1 MFLDSKSSPQVL
13 SSGAQDVVVSPC
25 SSSLGGQAESSASQL
40 VHPSVLY
47 PGQAAASPHQS
58 PVQPA
63 SSPGQAARSGPEP
76 EPAGSPRGRPSSPP
90 GAHAAKAPRHP
101 TKRGRGARSGRGRR
115 RAGRAGR
122 GAVDRDTLLAE
133 GHPLAPP
140 NDTDFLMDD
149 HDDQPESD
157 LLFDRY
163 GQPTPRES
171 PAGPHGGWTAPAG
184 LVGWPLLEPSIARLI
199 AEHIQMESHIEALEA
214 RIALVRQR
222 RDSASDA
229 SDEEMQQ
236 GEVRMAPETA
246 TKIRVLETEIRRLE
260 EENAALREFNERI
273 IDERGGGSVESFTSD
288 SESDSSSSSS
298 GSSASSHSS
307 SSSSDSSSSGSESA
321 PGSPPVSPRM
331 PASV

>member
-1 MFLDSKSSPQVL
+1 M
-13 SSGAQDVVVSPC
+13 
-25 SSSLGGQAESSASQL
+25 
-40 VHPSVLY
+40 
-47 PGQAAASPHQS
+47 
-58 PVQPA
+58 
-63 SSPGQAARSGPEP
+63 
-76 EPAGSPRGRPSSPP
+76 PRGRL
-90 GAHAAKAPRHP
+90 APRTGP
-101 TKRGRGARSGRGRR
+101 RVKGARQPMRRGRGSRSRRGRS
-115 RAGRAGR
+115 RAGR

-140 NDTDFLMDD
+140 NNTDFLMDD

-171 PAGPHGGWTAPAG
+171 PAAQHGGWPAPDG
-184 LVGWPLLEPSIARLI
+184 LPGWPLLEPSIARLI

-222 RDSASDA
+222 RDSTSDA

-246 TKIRVLETEIRRLE
+246 TKIRVLQTEIRRLE
-260 EENAALREFNERI
+260 QENAAIRQFNDSI
-273 IDERGGGSVESFTSD
+273 INQRGGGSVHSYTSD

-298 GSSASSHSS
+298 GSSGSSRSS
-307 SSSSDSSSSGSESA
+307 SSSSDSSSSGSESPA
-321 PGSPPVSPRM
+321 RSPRM

>member
-1 MFLDSKSSPQVL
+1 MGTLDH
-13 SSGAQDVVVSPC
+13 
-25 SSSLGGQAESSASQL
+25 SSAYWD
-40 VHPSVLY
+40 HFEEGIP
-47 PGQAAASPHQS
+47 AAQS
-58 PVQPA
+58 DSAQK
-63 SSPGQAARSGPEP
+63 SLH
-76 EPAGSPRGRPSSPP
+76 RPL
-90 GAHAAKAPRHP
+90 
-101 TKRGRGARSGRGRR
+101 KRGRGRRGRS
-115 RAGRAGR
+115 RASRAGR

-149 HDDQPESD
+149 HDDQADSD

-171 PAGPHGGWTAPAG
+171 PAGPHVGWAAAPAG
-184 LVGWPLLEPSIARLI
+184 LSGWPLLEPSMARLI

-222 RDSASDA
+222 RDSGSDG

-236 GEVRMAPETA
+236 GEVHMAPETA
-246 TKIRVLETEIRRLE
+246 TKIRVLEAEIRRLE
-260 EENAALREFNERI
+260 EENAALRQFNERI
-273 IDERGGGSVESFTSD
+273 IDERGLDTGAGSVESYTSD

-298 GSSASSHSS
+298 ASSA
-307 SSSSDSSSSGSESA
+307 SSSSDSSSSGSES
-321 PGSPPVSPRM
+321 PPPSTPASPRM

>member
-1 MFLDSKSSPQVL
+1 M
-13 SSGAQDVVVSPC
+13 
-25 SSSLGGQAESSASQL
+25 AS
-40 VHPSVLY
+40 PSVLVE
-47 PGQAAASPHQS
+47 PKPQALSGSVQDASVPHQPAAGQTDSAAGLPAVS
-58 PVQPA
+58 PQHAQLQMAATPDQEDGSPPA
-63 SSPGQAARSGPEP
+63 SSPLGPTGAQLPSAQAA
-76 EPAGSPRGRPSSPP
+76 PARKP
-90 GAHAAKAPRHP
+90 AHRTA
-101 TKRGRGARSGRGRR
+101 KRGRGSRSRRGRS

-149 HDDQPESD
+149 HDDQAESD

-171 PAGPHGGWTAPAG
+171 PAGPHPGWAAPAA
-184 LVGWPLLEPSIARLI
+184 LPGWPLLEPSMARLI

-246 TKIRVLETEIRRLE
+246 TKIRVLEAEIRRLE
-260 EENAALREFNERI
+260 EENAALRQFNERI
-273 IDERGGGSVESFTSD
+273 IDERGGAGSVQSYTSD

-298 GSSASSHSS
+298 ASSASSRSS
-307 SSSSDSSSSGSESA
+307 SSSSDSSSSGS
-321 PGSPPVSPRM
+321 GSPSASAPVSPRM